1 MTQNC
6 SILILEL
13 GIGILNDNKELIL
26 SKKFDVPV
34 SSYRAIKNGDY
45 SEILEFIDSLRS
57 FKNIFSNVE
66 GLVFQLR
73 NLGLDIYFMKE
84 EYLKD
89 IIENKL
95 HYLVRCK
102 FAENESEAIKLLR
115 KFAIDF
121 SSINVKDVSQKL
133 DLHVIQSINAL
144 DELDKII
151 NVIGARMREWYG
163 LHFPELD
170 HLIQNISTYAHIVR
184 IAGQR
189 ENIGLDLLTNL
200 GIEERRSEFI
210 VDAARRSKGGDI
222 TDENL
227 LIIKKLADEVINQT
241 ELRKI
246 LTIHVDSTMEAI
258 APNVKDLLTAS
269 VGARIISK
277 AGSINKLAIM
287 PASTIQIL
295 GAEKAL
301 FRSLKTGAR
310 PPKHG
315 ILFQHP
321 IIHSAPK
328 WQRGKI
334 ARAVAAKV
342 AIAARVDVYRSA
354 EKVPVLLET
363 LNNRIIEIQQKY
375 KEPTTRYLQSER
387 QSMDRRPMSRDRGG
401 RGGGGDDRFDHRHS
415 RRGGFGS
422 QSRSRKGGKKKSKRR
437 FRD

>member
-1 MTQNC
+1 MVHNC
-6 SILILEL
+6 SIIVLEL
-13 GIGILNDNKELIL
+13 GIGILDDNKELIL
-26 SKKFDVPV
+26 SKKFDDPV
-34 SSYRAIKNGDY
+34 LSYRAIKNGDY
-45 SEILEFIDSLRS
+45 SEILEFIDKLRA
-57 FKNIFSNVE
+57 FKNIFSNDE

-84 EYLKD
+84 EYLKG

-95 HYLVRCK
+95 HYLLICK
-102 FAENESEAIKLLR
+102 FSTNESDSITSLR

-121 SSINVKDVSQKL
+121 SSINVKNISQKL

-170 HLIQNISTYAHIVR
+170 HLVQNISTYAHVVR
-184 IAGQR
+184 IAGKR
-189 ENIGLDLLTNL
+189 ENIGYELLTNL
-200 GIEERRSEFI
+200 GIDERRSEFI
-210 VDAARRSKGGDI
+210 VDAAKRSKGGDI
-222 TDENL
+222 TDENMV
-227 LIIKKLADEVINQT
+227 IIKKLADEVINQT

-246 LTIHVDSTMEAI
+246 LTLHVDSTMETI

-301 FRSLKTGAR
+301 FRSLKTGSR

-342 AIAARVDVYRSA
+342 AIAARIDVFRNA
-354 EKVPVLLET
+354 EKVPSILET
-363 LNNRIIEIQQKY
+363 LNNRISDIQQKY
-375 KEPTTRYLQSER
+375 KEPTTRYIQNE
-387 QSMDRRPMSRDRGG
+387 QSMDRRPTRDR
-401 RGGGGDDRFDHRHS
+401 DNRFDRRYP

-422 QSRSRKGGKKKSKRR
+422 KSRKGGKKKSKKR

>member
-1 MTQNC
+1 MVQNC
-6 SILILEL
+6 SILVLEL

-26 SKKFDVPV
+26 SKRFDDPV
-34 SSYRAIKNGDY
+34 ISYRAIKNGDY

-57 FKNIFSNVE
+57 FKNIFSNDE

-95 HYLVRCK
+95 HYLILCK
-102 FAENESEAIKLLR
+102 FSSNETDAIKSLR

-121 SSINVKDVSQKL
+121 SSINVKNISQKL
-133 DLHVIQSINAL
+133 DLHVIQSINSL

-151 NVIGARMREWYG
+151 NVIGSRMREWYG

-170 HLIQNISTYAHIVR
+170 HLIQNISTYAQIIR
-184 IAGQR
+184 IAGKR
-189 ENIGLDLLTNL
+189 ENIVLDLLTNL
-200 GIEERRSEFI
+200 GVEERRAEMI
-210 VDAARRSKGGDI
+210 VDASKRSKGGDI

-246 LTIHVDSTMEAI
+246 LTIHVDSTMETI

-269 VGARIISK
+269 VGARIIAK

-342 AIAARVDVYRSA
+342 AIAARVDVYRNA
-354 EKVPVLLET
+354 EKVPILLET
-363 LNNRIIEIQQKY
+363 LNNRIMEIQQKY
-375 KEPTTRYLQSER
+375 KEPTAKYIQNER
-387 QSMDRRPMSRDRGG
+387 QSRDR
-401 RGGGGDDRFDHRHS
+401 DRDSRPDHRHPP
-415 RRGGFGS
+415 RRGGGFGS
-422 QSRSRKGGKKKSKRR
+422 KYARKGGKKKNKRR